1 MKKVS
6 RARSNGM
13 RAEYD
18 FASMKGGVRGKYVKR
33 YRAGTNLVLLEADVA
48 AAFPTEKAVNQA
60 LRAVIKAVGLI
71 RRKGRRLPN
80 YALPPPGRRAR
91 GRGKPRV
98 ARRG

>member
-1 MKKVS
+1 
-6 RARSNGM
+6 M

-18 FASMKGGVRGKYVKR
+18 FACMKGGVRGR
-33 YRAGTNLVLLEADVA
+33 YLKQYSVGTNLVLLEEDVA

-60 LRAVIKAVGLI
+60 LRAVINAVDLI
-71 RRKGRRLPN
+71 RRKRRRLHN
-80 YALPPPGRRAR
+80 ALQPTPGRRAR